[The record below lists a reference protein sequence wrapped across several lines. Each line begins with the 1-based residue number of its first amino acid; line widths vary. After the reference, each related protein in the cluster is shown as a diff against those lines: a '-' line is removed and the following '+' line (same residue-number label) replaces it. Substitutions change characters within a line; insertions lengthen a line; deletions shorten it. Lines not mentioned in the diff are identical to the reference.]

1 MAAETV
7 SFRDAVGN
15 VDLLDDLIL
24 LDNQPCIEAQPIPL
38 EYHVSFNTNFEDRNA
53 YVTGVSKY
61 IEEATRHAEFNDILS
76 EGFEHAA
83 HLYTWRCCSR
93 AVPMAKSND
102 QPNRVEINEKVVE
115 VLNPEVEKLHRFM
128 HFTNKAISRFC
139 DEMKRLC
146 HPEKRRDFVSE
157 AYLLTLGKTLNMF
170 AVLDELKNMKASIKN
185 DFSTFRRS
193 AQFLQVMS
201 DTKTL
206 HEMQNLSM
214 FLATQN
220 KIKDALKTELQLI
233 DNYEEVLA
241 DVINICV
248 ILFENHM
255 YITPAERHMF
265 VKVIAFALFLMDGD
279 SANVSKLDQRKRIS
293 ISKLDK
299 IFQSLE
305 IVPLFGDMQIQP
317 FSFVKRSPYFE
328 VSKWPNASN
337 EGEKCHVNI
346 AEKLKVIREQHL
358 EYVTNLSRLNN
369 EIAVYDRDGPRSD
382 NENREMTQLV
392 LNGIRFLC
400 SWTSDVVETIS
411 WKLLHPTD
419 HRTNTACP
427 ETAEEYE
434 RATKYNYQP
443 AEKAALIEVISMIKS
458 VQHMLSRMEPVLSV
472 AIRRYIYAE
481 LQDFVQITLKDLLHK
496 ALKSKKDLLAG
507 IIQSICDTC
516 VDNCVGNFDPHSI
529 EMTKSKKQRHST
541 VGSISDIRTAR
552 RSVAPSSTQLY
563 MARTMTESLISERSG
578 GKKALRKDI
587 ESKYVERLAQFLR
600 ISFHWPALL
609 TFSGNVNRN
618 QIKEAVSESLRECC
632 ELSQLWFREFYL
644 EMTMGRRIQFPIDMS
659 MPWILTDYILS
670 SQDPALTECI
680 FYQLDLYN
688 DAADY
693 ALKKFKKQFLFDE
706 VEAEVNLCFDQ
717 FVFKVSDAVF
727 TYYKQLASNMLLDKR
742 FKSDCQAL
750 GITIRAPYHYRYE
763 TLLCQRHVQLL
774 GRSIDLNRLI
784 SQRINM
790 AMIRAL
796 DVAVSKFESEELS
809 SIVEL
814 DGLLEANR
822 LCHRLLKQQLNS
834 ISDFNELL
842 CEANHSVSA
851 PYGRI
856 TLHVFWELNFDIISN
871 FCYNGS
877 TRRFVRSSV
886 KDLKKKVPQRERP
899 PTAAVH
905 YFWGSKSLHAAFTN
919 LYSLYNG
926 FIGLPHLKAMA
937 RLLGYQGIA
946 VILEELI
953 KIVRSLVNGPLRG
966 HVKSVFSLMPKVC
979 KLPRFDYGSPAVLEY
994 YIAHLTNVGRYTELK
1009 KDMCQVF
1016 RELGNIIV
1024 FCSQIELALA
1034 QEEVMDLL
1042 MAAPFTNV
1050 IPRPPAK
1057 KVEEQEQKIKQL
1069 EQKYS
1074 RIQISAVVNQIGDEK
1089 QKAISKEAELL
1100 TKERLCCG
1108 LNIFEMF
1115 ILKLK
1120 EILSMDTIWTGD
1132 FPTNGVMWLEECVEF
1147 HRLWSALQ
1155 FFFCQPPLS
1164 GQETSNT
1171 SSEPLVEAVYG
1182 DGLHWAGCAI
1192 IAVLNQHR
1200 RFEILDF
1207 SYHLLRVHRAD
1218 GKDDV
1223 VHGIKLSRMVER
1235 IRRFQLLNNQIFGVL
1250 NNYLHS
1256 VGENSDG
1263 SIEEQIREFAP
1274 PVHHSLSRNYL
1285 ANN

>member
-15 VDLLDDLIL
+15 VDLLDDLVL

-38 EYHVSFNTNFEDRNA
+38 EYRISFNTNFEDRNA
-53 YVTGVSKY
+53 FVTGVSKY
-61 IEEATRHAEFNDILS
+61 IEEATRHAEFNDMLS

-128 HFTNKAISRFC
+128 HFTNKAIARFC

-146 HPEKRRDFVSE
+146 HPEKRKDFVSE

-220 KIKDALKTELQLI
+220 KIKDTLKSELQSI
-233 DNYEEVLA
+233 ESYEEILA
-241 DVINICV
+241 DVVNICV
-248 ILFENHM
+248 ILFESHM

-305 IVPLFGDMQIQP
+305 VVPLFGDMQIQP
-317 FSFVKRSPYFE
+317 FSFVRRSPYFE
-328 VSKWPNASN
+328 PSKWPNANN

-346 AEKLKVIREQHL
+346 TERLKTMREQHL

-369 EIAVYDRDGPRSD
+369 EVAIYDRDGPRSD
-382 NENREMTQLV
+382 SENREMTQLM
-392 LNGIRFLC
+392 LSGIQLLC
-400 SWTSDVVETIS
+400 SWTSDVVETVS

-419 HRTNTACP
+419 HRTNLACP

-443 AEKAALIEVISMIKS
+443 AEKAALIEAVSMIKS
-458 VQHMLSRMEPVLSV
+458 VQHMLSKMEPILNV
-472 AIRRYIYAE
+472 AVRKHIYAE
-481 LQDFVQITLKDLLHK
+481 MQDFIQITLKEPLHK
-496 ALKSKKDLLAG
+496 AVKNKKDLLAG

-516 VDNCVGNFDPHSI
+516 ADNCAGNFDPHSV
-529 EMTKSKKQRHST
+529 EMGKPKKQRHSA
-541 VGSISDIRTAR
+541 VGSISDIRATR

-578 GKKALRKDI
+578 SKKILRKDI
-587 ESKYVERLAQFLR
+587 ESKYVERLANFLR

-609 TFSGNVNRN
+609 AFS
-618 QIKEAVSESLRECC
+618 ETLSECC

-659 MPWILTDYILS
+659 MPWILTDYILI
-670 SQDPALTECI
+670 SQDPALIESI

-688 DAADY
+688 DAAHY
-693 ALKKFKKQFLFDE
+693 ALKKFKKQFLYDE

-717 FVFKVSDAVF
+717 FVFKMSDAVF

-742 FKSDCQAL
+742 FKADCQAL
-750 GITIRAPYHYRYE
+750 GITIRAPPHCRYE

-774 GRSIDLNRLI
+774 GRSIDLNRLV
-784 SQRINM
+784 SQRINTSL
-790 AMIRAL
+790 IRAI
-796 DVAVSKFESEELS
+796 DVAISKFESEELS

-814 DGLLEANR
+814 DSLLETNR
-822 LCHRLLKQQLNS
+822 LCHRLLNEQLAS

-856 TLHVFWELNFDIISN
+856 TLHVFWELNYDLIPN

-877 TRRFVRSSV
+877 TRRFVRSLV
-886 KDLKKKVPQRERP
+886 KDPKRKVPQRERP
-899 PTAAVH
+899 PSAAVH

-919 LYSLYNG
+919 LYSLYSG
-926 FIGLPHLKAMA
+926 FIGLPHLKAVA

-953 KIVRSLVNGPLRG
+953 KIVRNLINGPLRG
-966 HVKSVFSLMPKVC
+966 HVRSIFNLMPKVC

-994 YIAHLTNVGRYTELK
+994 YIAHLANVGRYTELK
-1009 KDMCQVF
+1009 KDVCQVF

-1024 FCSQIELALA
+1024 FCLQLELALT

-1042 MAAPFTNV
+1042 TAAPFTNV

-1057 KVEEQEQKIKQL
+1057 KVEEQELKMKQL
-1069 EQKYS
+1069 EQKYA
-1074 RIQISAVVNQIGDEK
+1074 RIQISAVAEQIGDEK
-1089 QKAISKEAELL
+1089 QKAIAREAELL

-1115 ILKLK
+1115 ILKFK
-1120 EILSMDTIWTGD
+1120 KILSMDTIWTGG
-1132 FPTNGVMWLEECVEF
+1132 FPSNGVMWLDECVEF

-1155 FFFCQPPLS
+1155 FFFCQPPLL
-1164 GQETSNT
+1164 GQEGLNPLT
-1171 SSEPLVEAVYG
+1171 EPLIEALFG
-1182 DGLHWAGCAI
+1182 DGLHWAGCGI
-1192 IAVLNQHR
+1192 IALLNQHR

-1218 GKDDV
+1218 GKDNI
-1223 VHGIKLSRMVER
+1223 VHGIKLSQMVER
-1235 IRRFQLLNNQIFGVL
+1235 IRRFQLLNNQIFVVL
-1250 NNYLHS
+1250 NNYLNS
-1256 VGENSDG
+1256 LGENG
-1263 SIEEQIREFAP
+1263 EELVEEQVREFAP
-1274 PVHHSLSRNYL
+1274 PVHHSFSHNFVS
-1285 ANN
+1285 ND

>member
-1 MAAETV
+1 MAVETV
-7 SFRDAVGN
+7 SFRDAIGN

-24 LDNQPCIEAQPIPL
+24 LDNQPCIEAQSIPL
-38 EYHVSFNTNFEDRNA
+38 EYRVSFNTNFEDRNA

-61 IEEATRHAEFNDILS
+61 IEEATRHAEFNDMLS

-83 HLYTWRCCSR
+83 HMYTWRCCSR
-93 AVPMAKSND
+93 AVPM
-102 QPNRVEINEKVVE
+102 
-115 VLNPEVEKLHRFM
+115 
-128 HFTNKAISRFC
+128 NKAISRFC

-146 HPEKRRDFVSE
+146 HPEKRKDFVSE

-170 AVLDELKNMKASIKN
+170 AVLDE
-185 DFSTFRRS
+185 S

-220 KIKDALKTELQLI
+220 KIKDALKSELQSI
-233 DNYEEVLA
+233 ESYEEVLA
-241 DVINICV
+241 DVVNICV

-279 SANVSKLDQRKRIS
+279 NANVSKLDQRKRIS

-305 IVPLFGDMQIQP
+305 VVPLFGDMQIQP
-317 FSFVKRSPYFE
+317 FSFVRRSPYFE
-328 VSKWPNASN
+328 PSKWPNANN

-346 AEKLKVIREQHL
+346 TEKLKTTREQHL

-369 EIAVYDRDGPRSD
+369 EVAVYDRDGPRSD
-382 NENREMTQLV
+382 SENQEMTQLI
-392 LNGIRFLC
+392 LDGIQLLC

-419 HRTNTACP
+419 HRTNSACP

-443 AEKAALIEVISMIKS
+443 EEKAALIETISMIKS
-458 VQHMLSRMEPVLSV
+458 VQHMLAKMEPILSV
-472 AIRRYIYAE
+472 AIRKHIYAE
-481 LQDFVQITLKDLLHK
+481 MQDFVQITLKEPLHK
-496 ALKSKKDLLAG
+496 ALKNKKDLLAG
-507 IIQSICDTC
+507 
-516 VDNCVGNFDPHSI
+516 
-529 EMTKSKKQRHST
+529 
-541 VGSISDIRTAR
+541 DIRAAR

-578 GKKALRKDI
+578 SKKILRKDI
-587 ESKYVERLAQFLR
+587 ESKYVEKLAHFLR

-609 TFSGNVNRN
+609 TFS
-618 QIKEAVSESLRECC
+618 ETLSECC

-659 MPWILTDYILS
+659 MPWILTDYILT
-670 SQDPALTECI
+670 SQNPSLIESI

-693 ALKKFKKQFLFDE
+693 ALKKFKKQFLYDE

-742 FKSDCQAL
+742 FKADCQAL
-750 GITIRAPYHYRYE
+750 GITIRAPPHYRYE
-763 TLLCQRHVQLL
+763 TLLRQRHVQLL
-774 GRSIDLNRLI
+774 GRSIDLNRLV
-784 SQRINM
+784 SQRIN
-790 AMIRAL
+790 AAIIRASML
-796 DVAVSKFESEELS
+796 LFQNLNLKNCLLSFTEGSNAISLEKVEEELDS
-809 SIVEL
+809 
-814 DGLLEANR
+814 LLETNR
-822 LCHRLLKQQLNS
+822 LCHRLLNEQLDS

-856 TLHVFWELNFDIISN
+856 TLHVFWELNYDLIPN

-877 TRRFVRSSV
+877 TRRFVRSLL
-886 KDLKKKVPQRERP
+886 KDLKRKDPQRERP
-899 PTAAVH
+899 PSAAVH

-919 LYSLYNG
+919 LYSLYSG

-937 RLLGYQGIA
+937 CLLGYQGIA
-946 VILEELI
+946 IILEELI
-953 KIVRSLVNGPLRG
+953 KIVRNLINGPLRG
-966 HVKSVFSLMPKVC
+966 HVRSVFNLMPKVC
-979 KLPRFDYGSPAVLEY
+979 KLPRFDYGSPA
-994 YIAHLTNVGRYTELK
+994 
-1009 KDMCQVF
+1009 
-1016 RELGNIIV
+1016 
-1024 FCSQIELALA
+1024 

-1042 MAAPFTNV
+1042 TAAPFTNV

-1057 KVEEQEQKIKQL
+1057 IWLFKEIEEQELKIKQL
-1069 EQKYS
+1069 EQKYA
-1074 RIQISAVVNQIGDEK
+1074 RIQISTVVEQIGDEK
-1089 QKAISKEAELL
+1089 QKAISREAELL

-1120 EILSMDTIWTGD
+1120 EILSMDTIWTGG
-1132 FPTNGVMWLEECVEF
+1132 FPSNGVMWLDECVEF

-1164 GQETSNT
+1164 DQEGLNPHT
-1171 SSEPLVEAVYG
+1171 EPLIEALFG

-1192 IAVLNQHR
+1192 ITVLNQHR
-1200 RFEILDF
+1200 RFEVLDF

-1218 GKDDV
+1218 GKDST

-1250 NNYLHS
+1250 NNYLNS
-1256 VGENSDG
+1256 VSENSDEVM
-1263 SIEEQIREFAP
+1263 EEQIREFAP
-1274 PVHHSLSRNYL
+1274 PVHHSLSRSFVSND
-1285 ANN
+1285 

>member
-1 MAAETV
+1 MAVETV
-7 SFRDAVGN
+7 SFRDAIGN

-24 LDNQPCIEAQPIPL
+24 LDNQPCIEAQSIPL
-38 EYHVSFNTNFEDRNA
+38 EYRVSFNTNFEDRNA

-61 IEEATRHAEFNDILS
+61 IEEATRHAEFNDMLS

-83 HLYTWRCCSR
+83 HMYTWRCCSR

-128 HFTNKAISRFC
+128 HFANKAISRFC

-146 HPEKRRDFVSE
+146 HPEKRKDFVSE

-220 KIKDALKTELQLI
+220 KIKDALKSELQSI
-233 DNYEEVLA
+233 ESYEEVLA
-241 DVINICV
+241 DVVNICV

-279 SANVSKLDQRKRIS
+279 NANVSKLDQRKRIS

-305 IVPLFGDMQIQP
+305 VVPLFGDMQIQP
-317 FSFVKRSPYFE
+317 FSFVRRSPYFE
-328 VSKWPNASN
+328 PSKWPNANN

-346 AEKLKVIREQHL
+346 TEKLKTTREQHL

-369 EIAVYDRDGPRSD
+369 EVAVYDRDGPRSD
-382 NENREMTQLV
+382 SENQEMTQLI
-392 LNGIRFLC
+392 LDGIQLLC

-419 HRTNTACP
+419 HRTNSACP

-443 AEKAALIEVISMIKS
+443 EEKAALIETISMIKS
-458 VQHMLSRMEPVLSV
+458 VQHMLAKMEPILSV
-472 AIRRYIYAE
+472 AIRKHIYAE
-481 LQDFVQITLKDLLHK
+481 MQDFIQITLKEPLHK
-496 ALKSKKDLLAG
+496 ALKNKKDLLAG

-516 VDNCVGNFDPHSI
+516 IDNCTGNFDSHSV
-529 EMTKSKKQRHST
+529 EMSKSKKQRHSA
-541 VGSISDIRTAR
+541 VGSISDIRAAR

-578 GKKALRKDI
+578 SKKILRKDI
-587 ESKYVERLAQFLR
+587 ESKYVEKLAHFLR

-609 TFSGNVNRN
+609 TFS
-618 QIKEAVSESLRECC
+618 ETLSECC

-659 MPWILTDYILS
+659 MPWILTDYILT
-670 SQDPALTECI
+670 SQNPSLIESI

-693 ALKKFKKQFLFDE
+693 ALKKFKKQFLYDE

-742 FKSDCQAL
+742 FKADCQAL
-750 GITIRAPYHYRYE
+750 GITIRAPPHYRYE
-763 TLLCQRHVQLL
+763 TLLRQRHVQLL
-774 GRSIDLNRLI
+774 GRSIDLNRLV
-784 SQRINM
+784 SQRIN
-790 AMIRAL
+790 AAIIRAL
-796 DVAVSKFESEELS
+796 DVAISKFESEELS

-814 DGLLEANR
+814 DSLLETNR
-822 LCHRLLKQQLNS
+822 LCHRLLNEQLDS

-856 TLHVFWELNFDIISN
+856 TLHVFWELNYDLIPN

-877 TRRFVRSSV
+877 TRRFVRSLL
-886 KDLKKKVPQRERP
+886 KDLKRKDPQRERP
-899 PTAAVH
+899 PSAAVH

-919 LYSLYNG
+919 LYSLYSG

-946 VILEELI
+946 IILEELI
-953 KIVRSLVNGPLRG
+953 KIVRNLINGPLRG
-966 HVKSVFSLMPKVC
+966 HVRSVFNLMPKVC

-994 YIAHLTNVGRYTELK
+994 YIAHLTNVGRYAELK
-1009 KDMCQVF
+1009 KDVYQVF

-1024 FCSQIELALA
+1024 FCLQLELALA

-1042 MAAPFTNV
+1042 TAAPFTNV

-1057 KVEEQEQKIKQL
+1057 KIEEQELKIKQL
-1069 EQKYS
+1069 EQKYA
-1074 RIQISAVVNQIGDEK
+1074 RIQISTVVEQIGDEK
-1089 QKAISKEAELL
+1089 QKAISREAELL

-1120 EILSMDTIWTGD
+1120 EILSMDTIWTGG
-1132 FPTNGVMWLEECVEF
+1132 FPSNGVMWLDECVEF

-1164 GQETSNT
+1164 DQEGLNPHT
-1171 SSEPLVEAVYG
+1171 EPLIEALFG

-1192 IAVLNQHR
+1192 ITVLNQHR
-1200 RFEILDF
+1200 RFEVLDF

-1218 GKDDV
+1218 GKDST

-1250 NNYLHS
+1250 NNYLNS
-1256 VGENSDG
+1256 VSENSDEVM
-1263 SIEEQIREFAP
+1263 EEQIREFAP
-1274 PVHHSLSRNYL
+1274 PVHHSLSRSFVSND
-1285 ANN
+1285 